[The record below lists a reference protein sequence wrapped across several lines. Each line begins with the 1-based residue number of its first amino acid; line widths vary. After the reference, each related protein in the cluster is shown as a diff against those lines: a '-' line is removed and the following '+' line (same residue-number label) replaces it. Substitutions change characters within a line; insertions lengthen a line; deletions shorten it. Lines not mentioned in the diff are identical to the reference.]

1 MKPNYL
7 DATDRRCKENLRSTP
22 SDRIEKSSWFRAL
35 VESST
40 EPITV
45 VSASSGRFVTINS
58 AFARKIGFDA
68 MEMVGKN
75 PLEIGFL
82 EDRRVYDDFLRD
94 PAAHSGK
101 EFEFRTS
108 KGEIRCG
115 QASSM
120 SIEVAGQRCLI
131 IIWHDVTE
139 RNQFESDMA
148 RARDLALESAQLRSD
163 FLSNISHEL
172 RTPLNGIV
180 AMSELLV
187 GTALTSEQR
196 EYADT
201 IETSSKLLL
210 KLVTDILDF
219 STASSGELRFEKVG
233 FGVRHV
239 VQTAV
244 SLYHGLATDKGLE
257 LVLFIDP
264 TIPNDLIGD
273 PHRLGQILNNL
284 LNNAIKFTHSG
295 VVTVRVLPENIGE
308 DSVVLRFEVQDTGI
322 GISGADQERVFRPF
336 VQADGSTT
344 RKYGGTGLGLA
355 ICTRLVNM
363 MGGRLDL
370 RSSEGCGSVFY
381 FSARFALPHADSDQ
395 RSKGPAQE
403 MPQPAEVAVP
413 CAATGSLAQLDRAR
427 VYILIVEDNVT
438 NQLVLRRQLEKLG
451 YVNLTIVNNGQ
462 EALTILG
469 KTHHDIVMMD
479 CQMPLMD
486 GFETTDR
493 IRSSQNGRGST
504 FIIALTAHALTED
517 REKCIAAGMDDY
529 ITKPVALENLSAALE
544 RWQSLRAGC

>member
-1 MKPNYL
+1 MKGNYL
-7 DATDRRCKENLRSTP
+7 DAPDRRFREDLKSTP
-22 SDRIEKSSWFRAL
+22 SDRIEKPSWFRAL
-35 VESST
+35 VESSA

-58 AFARKIGFDA
+58 AFARKVGFGS
-68 MEMVGKN
+68 MEIVGKN
-75 PLEIGFL
+75 PFEIGFL

-94 PAAHSGK
+94 PAAQSGI
-101 EFEFRTS
+101 EIEFRTS

-120 SIEVAGQRCLI
+120 SIEVGGQRCLI
-131 IIWHDVTE
+131 IIWRDVTE
-139 RNQFESDMA
+139 RKQFESDMA

-187 GTALTSEQR
+187 ATTLNSEQR

-201 IETSSKLLL
+201 IETSSSLLL

-219 STASSGELRFEKVG
+219 STASSGKLRFEEIG
-233 FGVRHV
+233 FGVCHV
-239 VQTAV
+239 VHTAI
-244 SLYHGLATDKGLE
+244 SLYHGLAADKGLE

-273 PHRLGQILNNL
+273 PHRLGQVLNNL
-284 LNNAIKFTHSG
+284 LNNAIRFTHSG
-295 VVTVRVLPENIGE
+295 GVTVRVVPENIAE
-308 DSVVLRFEVQDTGI
+308 HSAVLRFEVQDTGI
-322 GISGADQERVFRPF
+322 GISGADQERVFQPF

-363 MGGRLDL
+363 MGGRLGL
-370 RSSEGCGSVFY
+370 RSSERCGSVFY
-381 FSARFALPHADSDQ
+381 FTARFALPRTDSDQ
-395 RSKGPAQE
+395 RDKEPAEE
-403 MPQPAEVAVP
+403 MPQLRQVAP
-413 CAATGSLAQLDRAR
+413 PSTAADPPTQLDRAR
-427 VYILIVEDNVT
+427 VCILIVEDNVT

-451 YVNLTIVNNGQ
+451 YANSTVANNGQ
-462 EALTILG
+462 EALTILS
-469 KTHHDIVMMD
+469 KTPYDIVMMD
-479 CQMPLMD
+479 CQMPVMD
-486 GFETTDR
+486 GFEATDR
-493 IRSSQNGRGST
+493 IRTSQNGQRST

-517 REKCIAAGMDDY
+517 RDKCIAAGMDDY
-529 ITKPVALENLSAALE
+529 ITKPVGLENLSATLE
-544 RWQSLRAGC
+544 RWQSRRIAS